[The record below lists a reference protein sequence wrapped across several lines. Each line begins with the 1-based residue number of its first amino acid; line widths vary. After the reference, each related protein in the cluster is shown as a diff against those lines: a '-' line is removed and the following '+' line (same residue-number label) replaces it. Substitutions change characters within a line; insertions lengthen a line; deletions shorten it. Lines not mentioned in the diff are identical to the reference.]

1 MGFSSNNTF
10 TVLKWKFCEPLV
22 FDNSHKHIP
31 EDSPI
36 LSDND
41 SDSNCECEHHH
52 HHLPRQYHIEVISTK
67 AYKQNKFVTLL
78 FDFIVSSIT
87 ENTDVVK
94 LKMPVCTSGY
104 YQNALITKEYS
115 SRSDAMNCHNGA
127 IIMGTVSTSH
137 NMIVFDSYQFD
148 NSNSYYRITGQL
160 TYEAG
165 K

>member
-1 MGFSSNNTF
+1 MSFPSQNTF
-10 TVLKWKFCEPLV
+10 SILKWKFCEPLF

-41 SDSNCECEHHH
+41 SDSNCEHHH
-52 HHLPRQYHIEVISTK
+52 HHHHHPKQYQIEVISTK

-87 ENTDVVK
+87 KNTDVVK

-115 SRSDAMNCHNGA
+115 SRSNALKNYNGA
-127 IIMGTVSTSH
+127 IIMGTVSTS
-137 NMIVFDSYQFD
+137 
-148 NSNSYYRITGQL
+148 
-160 TYEAG
+160 
-165 K
+165 